1 MQVHACHGPARQ
13 IDVLRE
19 VLLGLLEDDPTLQPR
34 DIVVMCPDIDTYAPL
49 IVAGFGL
56 GEVAGDCHP
65 AHRLR
70 VRLADRALTQ
80 TNPLLSVAAELL
92 TIAETRAIAE
102 RDAGAHPVG
111 AARPAAQHERKP
123 LAQPAFHAAGSD
135 QHQFLRERVGLGIG
149 QQRAEPVGKQIGAL
163 GTVQVKRHRASP

>member
-1 MQVHACHGPARQ
+1 MPQVGCQRAAPRFVEAGVDHRQ
-13 IDVLRE
+13 QR
-19 VLLGLLEDDPTLQPR
+19 PR
-34 DIVVMCPDIDTYAPL
+34 QGFRRPRVV
-49 IVAGFGL
+49 VEG
-56 GEVAGDCHP
+56 AGDLGDQG
-65 AHRLR
+65 LR
-70 VRLADRALTQ
+70 
-80 TNPLLSVAAELL
+80 
-92 TIAETRAIAE
+92 IAE